1 MSRELTQEEKDQ
13 IVKHAL
19 DIGIMEVV
27 LESQLK
33 NSDDEVI
40 ESTPFSVGVIFNK
53 EIISEKEVEML
64 LKNGKWKDDPHIL
77 VTDLERLK
85 NIFPHLKM
93 EDKNGKEQI
102 H

>member
-1 MSRELTQEEKDQ
+1 MNKELTQEEKDR

-40 ESTPFSVGVIFNK
+40 ERTPFSIGVIFNK

-64 LKNGKWKDDPHIL
+64 LKNGKWKDDPRIL
-77 VTDLERLK
+77 VTDLERLE
-85 NIFPHLKM
+85 ISFH
-93 EDKNGKEQI
+93 I
-102 H
+102 